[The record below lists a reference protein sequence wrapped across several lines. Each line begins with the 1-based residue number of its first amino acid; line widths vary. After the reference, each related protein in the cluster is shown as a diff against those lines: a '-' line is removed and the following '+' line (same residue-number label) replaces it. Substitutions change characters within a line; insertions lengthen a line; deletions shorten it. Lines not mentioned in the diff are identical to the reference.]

1 MRKRDEFAMNPE
13 TWCNLNKPELSEE
26 KSDIVIFGIPYDKG
40 VSYRGGASEGPGV
53 LRANTL
59 CSTPYTEQFECMDEL
74 NVHDAGDFV
83 GEDRDVLFKE
93 VQDYVAEL
101 VKKGIFFTMVG
112 GDHSVTIPV
121 EAGVDQGLC
130 EPFGI
135 IHIDAHFDLC
145 DTLGG
150 DRLSHGSTERRA
162 LELSNIHGSENL
174 YFVGIRSIEPDE
186 YEFKKN
192 NNVQVKSAKEC
203 YQEGI
208 EAVAKDVVEKMGRF
222 KKVYIT
228 LDIDCLDPAFAAGTG
243 TPQFAGLTSRQVL
256 TLLEILFEKLN
267 IIAFDVVEV
276 APPLDPSLTSMFAAR
291 KIITECWG
299 FQAKKWGK
307 LKK

>member
-1 MRKRDEFAMNPE
+1 MLKRDKFAKDAE
-13 TWCNLNKPELSEE
+13 TWCGLNRPELSEKE
-26 KSDIVIFGIPYDKG
+26 ADVVIFGIPFDKG
-40 VSYRGGASEGPGV
+40 VSYRGGASRGPAV
-53 LRANTL
+53 LRENTL
-59 CSTPYTEQFECMDEL
+59 CSTPYTERFACMDGL
-74 NVHDAGDFV
+74 NVYDGGDFV
-83 GEDRDVLFKE
+83 DAEREELFQEIRD
-93 VQDYVAEL
+93 YTCSL
-101 VKKGIFFTMVG
+101 VRDGVFFTMVG

-121 EAGVDQGLC
+121 EAGIDDALS

-162 LELSNIHGSENL
+162 LQLSNIEGLENL

-186 YEFKKN
+186 YEFKKKN
-192 NNVQVKSAKEC
+192 RIQVKSAWDCHHQGMES
-203 YQEGI
+203 
-208 EAVAKDVVEKMGRF
+208 VAEDVVAAMSRF
-222 KKVYIT
+222 SKVYIT

-243 TPQFAGLTSRQVL
+243 TPQFGGLYSRQVL
-256 TLLEILFEKLN
+256 TLLEMLFERLN

-299 FQAKKWGK
+299 FQAKKLGK
-307 LKK
+307 LEP